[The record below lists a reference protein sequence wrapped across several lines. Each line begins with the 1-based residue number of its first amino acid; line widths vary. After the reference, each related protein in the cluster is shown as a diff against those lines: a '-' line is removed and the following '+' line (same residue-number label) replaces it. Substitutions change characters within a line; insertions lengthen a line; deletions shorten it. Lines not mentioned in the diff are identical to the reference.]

1 MKLAPIFKSLLLS
14 VALAGAGLNTTA
26 FAQDTGTSIEQ
37 LAKRGGGSD
46 RPNRRG
52 GDRRRNGGSTK
63 SGQPAYY
70 GWMNSEIQ
78 GAWRQGFLGQGTR
91 ITVIDDFSSNYGIY
105 GDLTSQTQ
113 LLRHGE
119 WTRLE
124 ASLLAPGATIAS
136 QDFNSGNAVALG
148 TSQLNTLNLSYGMI
162 ASEGYSDDQIGWSAQ
177 ESSIISYAHNGNA
190 VIVKAAGNDA
200 VAVGAATGNGIVD
213 YLNRALIGGET
224 TLFVGALDRNGTTSD
239 LAQIASYSNYAG
251 DDVTVQGQF
260 LTVGVAGNQTGLYG
274 TSFAAPVISGYS
286 AVLGSKF
293 TTASPTQIANQLLDT
308 ARTDTILGY
317 DPSIHG
323 QGEASIARALAPAAI
338 Q

>member
-1 MKLAPIFKSLLLS
+1 MKPLTILRSLLLS
-14 VALAGAGLNTTA
+14 AALAGAGHTTA
-26 FAQDTGTSIEQ
+26 VFAQDAGTSIEQ

-46 RPNRRG
+46 RTNRG
-52 GDRRRNGGSTK
+52 GGGRQRGGNTK
-63 SGQPAYY
+63 NSQPAYY
-70 GWMNSEIQ
+70 SWMSSEIQ
-78 GAWRQGFLGQGTR
+78 DAWGQGFLGQGTR
-91 ITVIDDFSSNYGIY
+91 ITVIDDFSSRYGIY
-105 GDLTSQTQ
+105 GNLTSRTQ

-148 TSQLNTLNLSYGMI
+148 ANQLNTLNLSYGMM
-162 ASEGYSDDQIGWSAQ
+162 ASEGYSNEQIGWSAQ
-177 ESSIISYAHNGNA
+177 EGSIISYAHNGDA

-200 VAVGAATGNGIVD
+200 VAVGAATSDGIVD
-213 YLNRALIGGET
+213 YLNRALIGAET
-224 TLFVGALDRNGTTSD
+224 TLFVGALDRNGSTSD

-251 DDVTVQGQF
+251 DDMTVQSQF
-260 LTVGVAGNQTGLYG
+260 LTVGVAGDQTGLYG
-274 TSFAAPVISGYS
+274 TSFAAPVITGYS

-323 QGEASIARALAPAAI
+323 QGEASIARALAPTAI